1 MKIETHWNAA
11 WQGNRRIRVFLS
23 AMGIANLAFAAANIF
38 LWSAVAIVIAD
49 PIGWA
54 TWSSLGS
61 VSRRPDLF
69 EYPFI
74 MLWGLP
80 LLGSGVAT
88 LNNFL
93 GFKRAAKIAAVFP
106 LSLFIVTIGWWAFFR
121 DLG

>member
-1 MKIETHWNAA
+1 MKIETQWDNV
-11 WQGNRRIRVFLS
+11 WRGNRRARIFLS
-23 AMGIANLAFAAANIF
+23 AMGVINLTFAAANIF
-38 LWSAVAIVIAD
+38 LWSVVALVLAD

-61 VSRRPDLF
+61 VGRRPDLF
-69 EYPFI
+69 EYPYV

-93 GFKRAAKIAAVFP
+93 GFKRAARVAALFP
-106 LSLFIVTIGWWAFFR
+106 LSLFIVTIVWWTFFR
-121 DLG
+121 NLG